1 MKFLHLDNLCRLSR
15 EIQFSKIF
23 HVYFFSF
30 SVKKDKN
37 LLVILNITDMNHE
50 VGVFFELSLVKIEV
64 QFKVD
69 SVIYNSYSTLYL
81 DMTPL

>member
-1 MKFLHLDNLCRLSR
+1 MS
-15 EIQFSKIF
+15 I
-23 HVYFFSF
+23 FFSF

-50 VGVFFELSLVKIEV
+50 VFFFELSLVKIEV

-69 SVIYNSYSTLYL
+69 SVIYNNYSTLSLL
-81 DMTPL
+81 DMTTL